1 VLAPATRPSTLQA
14 AQQTTTVPATTGAAV
29 PAGPTGAVVPAAQ
42 RATLYEEGG
51 EGGSG
56 TTYAGTVSWRTEA
69 DENTSPGLVVR
80 GLIEVP
86 DRGVKML
93 LIFRRNT
100 DPALPA
106 SHTIELLFEV
116 PAGFPPGGIAD
127 VPGLLMKASKPARGM
142 PLASASARV
151 TTGYFLVG
159 LSSAEVDR
167 QRNLQLLRERAWI
180 DVPILYDSN
189 RRALLTLAKGVPGER
204 AFEQLLV
211 NGS

>member
-1 VLAPATRPSTLQA
+1 MKLLLDTVTWSSQQATI
-14 AQQTTTVPATTGAAV
+14 VPATTAAASGPAV
-29 PAGPTGAVVPAAQ
+29 PVAQ

-69 DENTSPGLVVR
+69 DENASPGLLVR
-80 GLIEVP
+80 GLVEVP
-86 DRGVKML
+86 DRDLKML
-93 LIFRRNT
+93 LTFRRNT

-116 PAGFPPGGIAD
+116 PAGFQPGGIAD

-151 TTGYFLVG
+151 TNGYFLVG
-159 LSSAEVDR
+159 LASAEVDR
-167 QRNLQLLRERAWI
+167 QRNLQLLRERSWI

-189 RRALLTLAKGVPGER
+189 RRAILTVDKGVPGER
-204 AFEQLLV
+204 AFEQAFA
-211 NGS
+211 SWPQ